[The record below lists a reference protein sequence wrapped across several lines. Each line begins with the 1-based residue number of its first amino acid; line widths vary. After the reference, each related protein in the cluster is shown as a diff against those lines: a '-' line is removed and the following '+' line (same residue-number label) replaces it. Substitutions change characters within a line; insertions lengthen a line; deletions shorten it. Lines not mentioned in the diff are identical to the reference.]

1 MNPLQLLS
9 SMDLLERHWHDRQL
23 SGVECLD
30 CLMGALGVTLSTD
43 KTTYRVGERPTY
55 RISGGVPN
63 GGIAWTSFKNGQST
77 QEFQADYGQDLN
89 AAGTVT
95 LEGGAWTTS
104 DIGNWQKQVLIV
116 PPDYAG
122 DYSTLATGQVS
133 FSVVGASA
141 ASASPAAQQ
150 SQAAGGFLNQQ
161 VDLPIVGKVPV
172 IAVAGVGLV
181 LVFAISGSGGKR

>member
-1 MNPLQLLS
+1 MNPFYALSMADMLQRRWNQQ
-9 SMDLLERHWHDRQL
+9 M

-30 CLMGALGVTLSTD
+30 CLMGALGVTVSTD

-55 RISGGVPN
+55 RISGGVP
-63 GGIAWTSFKNGQST
+63 GGGMAWTSFKNGQST

-89 AAGTVT
+89 AAGTAT
-95 LEGGAWTTS
+95 LEGGAWTAS

-122 DYSTLATGQVS
+122 DYNSLATGQVS
-133 FSVVGASA
+133 FTVVGAGT
-141 ASASPAAQQ
+141 ASTSPTAQQ
-150 SQAAGGFLNQQ
+150 SQAAGGILNQQ

-172 IAVAGVGLV
+172 IAVAGAGV
-181 LVFAISGSGGKR
+181 LGFFLLSSGGKK